1 MTALISIS
9 DLQLHLQ
16 QTTTFSEAVTAAANA
31 DIEDA
36 SAAVLAYCERTEAP
50 WTALTVPA
58 GVALVVKRIAGRLLA
73 NPQQRSSYS
82 GPDGLTYT
90 GGPVRLLTDDER
102 EQLDPYKASKVR
114 VGSMRLG
121 VASWMRPPTE
131 AEIAAEAAL

>member
-1 MTALISIS
+1 MTALITIS

-16 QTTTFSEAVTAAANA
+16 QTANFSETITAAANA

-36 SAAVLAYCERTEAP
+36 SAAVLAYCERTPSA
-50 WTALTVPA
+50 WTAETVPA
-58 GVALVVKRIAGRLLA
+58 GVALVVKRVAGRLLT

-121 VASWMRPPTE
+121 VASWMRNPTE

>member
-1 MTALISIS
+1 MTLIVTKA
-9 DLQLHLQ
+9 DLELHLQ
-16 QTTTFSEAVTAAANA
+16 QAIGAPLVDAAEACLQDAQDAAMN
-31 DIEDA
+31 
-36 SAAVLAYCERTEAP
+36 YCERADDP
-50 WTALTVPA
+50 WTSLTIPM
-58 GVALVVKRIAGRLLA
+58 GVALIIKRVAGRLLT

-82 GPDGLTYT
+82 GPDGLNYT

-121 VASWMRPPTE
+121 VASWMRNPTE